1 MLGGVLYPVDVG
13 DQRDPLPVEHVGE
26 TELGVLPQRTGF
38 DPSEIITHLDVGADL
53 LVADKTVCNIGHE
66 HQLVVVLGHVRVA
79 GVTGHVVGKTSE
91 HLDHVLIVAV
101 AHVTREAA
109 EARRQDPVAPGPG
122 GLVIAVTQGHPTP
135 AVIPTLGVFRAFA
148 HQFASGQPEE
158 RRGDHSA
165 GS

>member
-1 MLGGVLYPVDVG
+1 MLAMMLGGVLYPVDVG

-53 LVADKTVCNIGHE
+53 LVALEAICNIGHE

-79 GVTGHVVGKTSE
+79 GVTGNVVGKTSE

-109 EARRQDPVAPGPG
+109 EAPATGSGSPGAGRTRDRGNPGAPNPGCNSDVRR
-122 GLVIAVTQGHPTP
+122 L
-135 AVIPTLGVFRAFA
+135 
-148 HQFASGQPEE
+148 
-158 RRGDHSA
+158 
-165 GS
+165 